1 MPVLPGLERTF
12 DSIAQAYDRWRPG
25 YGDAAYQA
33 IFAYCPVSAQSNV
46 VEIGIGSGQATRPF
60 LQKGCHVT
68 AVEPGEQFAALCRAK
83 FQEYPAFLIR
93 TGKLEETDFP
103 DGTVDLVFSA
113 TAFHWI
119 AQEIGYPKVFSMLK
133 SGGAFVRMD
142 NHPFE
147 DKGRTKLADEIQ
159 ALYRVYMGSTAR
171 PVEYGDAM
179 AKAKAEIAARY
190 GFTDIRYQLLKRT
203 RQFSA
208 REYTALLG
216 TYSDH
221 IAIEETKRKE
231 FFEKIEQA
239 IDRHGGRYT
248 VYDTIELQL
257 ARKP

>member
-1 MPVLPGLERTF
+1 MDATILSGLLKQPALSTDQLSSVRSISAIDAAKSKVPEDLSLYTDETVSNLKKLL
-12 DSIAQAYDRWRPG
+12 DSINEKLSKDQ
-25 YGDAAYQA
+25 
-33 IFAYCPVSAQSNV
+33 QSEV
-46 VEIGIGSGQATRPF
+46 
-60 LQKGCHVT
+60 
-68 AVEPGEQFAALCRAK
+68 
-83 FQEYPAFLIR
+83 
-93 TGKLEETDFP
+93 
-103 DGTVDLVFSA
+103 
-113 TAFHWI
+113 
-119 AQEIGYPKVFSMLK
+119 
-133 SGGAFVRMD
+133 
-142 NHPFE
+142 
-147 DKGRTKLADEIQ
+147 
-159 ALYRVYMGSTAR
+159 
-171 PVEYGDAM
+171 DAM

-221 IAIEETKRKE
+221 IAIEETKRIE